1 MDQKA
6 TKEKGNQRVDS
17 MKGEGKGYGDAVF
30 SELSSSNYFYI
41 QHGTSYTMNKALIN
55 EALIMMGCGSLAV

>member
-41 QHGTSYTMNKALIN
+41 QHGTSYTMNN